1 MRLVVGS
8 SESWESNVNQSLR
21 MLVVSRRVWTN
32 KVQVKSRVKEIQRR
46 KSKSKQCSMQVFR
59 TNRNKSILSRRSRL
73 VAVQWLWSKKDP
85 TSSSVGSSL
94 TAMKERRLQNY
105 LHACNAKVTRLLSK
119 YTLTRSFLRL
129 KMSSVLLDEK
139 RSQVLLR
146 YWSTM
151 MAKS

>member
-46 KSKSKQCSMQVFR
+46 KSKQCSMQVFR

-85 TSSSVGSSL
+85 TSSSSVGSSL